1 MFLLESAA
9 LPGENGFR
17 APRPGAPSPCS
28 VGVRGQAVKES
39 AWPSPFFG
47 ILGKRSCRNFPE
59 QLSAPL
65 MQALGGRT
73 LMAGVALA
81 TLCTFWLM

>member
-9 LPGENGFR
+9 LPGENGFC

-28 VGVRGQAVKES
+28 VGVHGRAVKES

-59 QLSAPL
+59 PL